1 MNYFNEILEINKK
14 IIPEEDNIRINK
26 EEINELCN
34 KLNNFYS
41 RDFNLD
47 EFIKLCII
55 LFNMQIFY
63 DGNSRTILT
72 YLVKVIDKYGYYID
86 IDMIKNNLTQ
96 LRSLFPTMYDL
107 NEELNENMIFRIKQ
121 FIYTKNESKGRK

>member
-14 IIPEEDNIRINK
+14 IIPEENNIRINK
-26 EEINELCN
+26 EEINEVCN
-34 KLNNFYS
+34 KLNNFHS

-47 EFIKLCII
+47 EFIKLCIV

-72 YLVKVIDKYGYYID
+72 YLTKVIDKYGYYID

-96 LRSLFPTMYDL
+96 LRRLFPTMYDL
-107 NEELNENMIFRIKQ
+107 NEELNENMVFRIKQ
-121 FIYTKNESKGRK
+121 FINIKNESKGRR